1 VKGTHGLRRYGSSA
15 RSHMERQSSPPA
27 LSWIAQQVLLLL
39 AESRTGATATQLS
52 GQLFL
57 PREQVDGALREL
69 LAHGHA
75 TRSGRRW
82 RPIIASIAPRQEPRL
97 RSA

>member
-1 VKGTHGLRRYGSSA
+1 
-15 RSHMERQSSPPA
+15 MDPQSSDNS
-27 LSWIAQQVLLLL
+27 LSWVAQQALLLL

-52 GQLFL
+52 GQLFM
-57 PREQVDGALREL
+57 PREQVDHALREL
-69 LAHGHA
+69 LTRGYA

-82 RPIIASIAPRQEPRL
+82 RPVIASIAPRDRRHL

>member
-1 VKGTHGLRRYGSSA
+1 
-15 RSHMERQSSPPA
+15 MDQQSSDSS
-27 LSWIAQQVLLLL
+27 LSWVAQQVVLLL
-39 AESRTGATATQLS
+39 AESRSGATATQLS

-57 PREQVDGALREL
+57 PREQVDDALREL
-69 LAHGHA
+69 LTHGYA

-82 RPIIASIAPRQEPRL
+82 RPVVTSIAPRRDRHL

>member
-1 VKGTHGLRRYGSSA
+1 
-15 RSHMERQSSPPA
+15 MEKQSSDNS
-27 LSWIAQQVLLLL
+27 LSWAAQQVILLL
-39 AESRTGATATQLS
+39 ADSRTGATATQLS

-57 PREQVDGALREL
+57 PREQVDDALREL

-82 RPIIASIAPRQEPRL
+82 RPVLASIAPRSQRHL

>member
-1 VKGTHGLRRYGSSA
+1 MDQQHYESS
-15 RSHMERQSSPPA
+15 

-39 AESRTGATATQLS
+39 ADSRTGATATQLS
-52 GQLFL
+52 GQLFM
-57 PREQVDGALREL
+57 PREQVDSALREL

-75 TRSGRRW
+75 SRSGRRW
-82 RPIIASIAPRQEPRL
+82 RAMLATIASERSDGIHERQL

>member
-1 VKGTHGLRRYGSSA
+1 MAEPHSSD
-15 RSHMERQSSPPA
+15 SS

-39 AESRTGATATQLS
+39 ADSRTGATATQLS
-52 GQLFL
+52 GQLFT
-57 PREQVDGALREL
+57 PREQVDDALREL
-69 LAHGHA
+69 LTHGYA

-82 RPIIASIAPRQEPRL
+82 RPVIASITAPPQRHL

>member
-1 VKGTHGLRRYGSSA
+1 VES
-15 RSHMERQSSPPA
+15 QSSDSS
-27 LSWIAQQVLLLL
+27 LSWVAQRVVLLL
-39 AESRTGATATQLS
+39 ADSRTGATATQLS

-57 PREQVDGALREL
+57 PREQVDDALREL

-82 RPIIASIAPRQEPRL
+82 RPVIASLAPRLGRDR

>member
-1 VKGTHGLRRYGSSA
+1 MSQQPSESS
-15 RSHMERQSSPPA
+15 
-27 LSWIAQQVLLLL
+27 LGWVAQQVLLLL

-52 GQLFL
+52 GQLFM
-57 PREQVDGALREL
+57 PREQVDDALREL
-69 LAHGHA
+69 LTHGYA

-82 RPIIASIAPRQEPRL
+82 RPVVASLAPRGQRHL

>member
-1 VKGTHGLRRYGSSA
+1 MA
-15 RSHMERQSSPPA
+15 EIDRQSLDSS
-27 LSWIAQQVLLLL
+27 LSWVAQQVVLLL

-52 GQLFL
+52 GQLFM
-57 PREQVDGALREL
+57 PRDQVDSALREL
-69 LAHGHA
+69 LTHGYA

-82 RPIIASIAPRQEPRL
+82 RPVVASIMPPEQRHL

>member
-1 VKGTHGLRRYGSSA
+1 MKDQQPS
-15 RSHMERQSSPPA
+15 QSS
-27 LSWIAQQVLLLL
+27 LGWVAQQVLLLL

-52 GQLFL
+52 GQLFM
-57 PREQVDGALREL
+57 PKDQIDSALREL
-69 LAHGHA
+69 LTHGYA

-82 RPIIASIAPRQEPRL
+82 RPVVAAIMPPEQRHL

>member
-1 VKGTHGLRRYGSSA
+1 MSDSPSSD
-15 RSHMERQSSPPA
+15 SS
-27 LSWIAQQVLLLL
+27 LSWVAQQVALLL

-52 GQLFL
+52 GQLFV
-57 PREQVDGALREL
+57 PREQVDDALREL
-69 LAHGHA
+69 LTHGYA

-82 RPIIASIAPRQEPRL
+82 RPVIASISPPRRPHL